1 MKIESIFTIL
11 AGIGNTLEIVKDHPQ
26 LKDLQASEFYA
37 TSNDLVFADIQLA
50 VHEVLDGLLQAKA
63 ELGNQKDI

>member
-1 MKIESIFTIL
+1 
-11 AGIGNTLEIVKDHPQ
+11 LEIIKDHPQ

-50 VHEVLDGLLQAKA
+50 VHEVLDGLLQAKT
-63 ELGNQKDI
+63 ELENQKDI